1 MAEIEAGVVYPVR
14 IPRASVEAGD
24 VQLPRREVA
33 DGARESCVATKVSES
48 RPPAGALRDCMSCTG
63 TYFHSPYWNSPAGST
78 GLWVWV
84 WVWPGFGSFDG
95 AGAVVEGTLGVTL
108 RLAAE

>member
-48 RPPAGALRDCMSCTG
+48 GHLLEHCVTACT
-63 TYFHSPYWNSPAGST
+63 YSHSPYWNSPAGST
-78 GLWVWV
+78 GLWVW
-84 WVWPGFGSFDG
+84 PGFGSFDG
-95 AGAVVEGTLGVTL
+95 AGAVVVGTLGATL